1 MDSSVLSLLLNDHR
15 TMLLLQKNKIVL
27 CVFISLWSICAWSNN
42 DKVIYIAT
50 DIHVMD
56 SSLVI
61 NEGSAMTNYLAQDRK
76 MLSQS
81 TEAFQAI
88 IDSAI
93 NHKADVLLICG
104 DLTKD
109 GEKIGH
115 ERVSR
120 MLGKALQAGIKT
132 FVIPGNHDIRNPF
145 ANYFDGDKIS
155 PAEGITAED
164 FASIYH
170 DFGYGAD
177 HLRDPHSLS
186 YVCEPVPGLT
196 LLAIDASQY
205 EKNTYIAHGDT
216 RDESIVGG
224 AIKPNTLDWLLA
236 QADEAK
242 GKGNQVIAMMHQQL
256 IDHADK
262 LEEIDNTT
270 TIENGDSIA
279 QLMME
284 HGIHVVFT
292 GHTHWSDASTT
303 WNSNHTNSLTDITT
317 GSTIAYPA
325 HYRVV
330 TVSDDCSRLAI
341 DTYRIT
347 SLPSQPDYTQ
357 FGRQF
362 FENGTEAMTHTLAR
376 TYWPTIEPTMK
387 AYCHEMNLGFASVTF
402 NLPTSPGDFAN
413 LAYKYLESFLKEA
426 WLTVQ
431 EGNEHDQDAYERL
444 SKELRKGVYKIFGKI
459 IENDIY
465 ILGKPMARSE
475 ARDLVM
481 RKATPMLMS
490 LLEDLTHVGTENE
503 DRTDDLHLNI
513 DLGSGKILTDS
524 ELTRIIPIHL
534 EESAEV
540 RIYNMQGQLVSNQ
553 HNSAL
558 PAGCY
563 IVITNGIARKVNV
576 TWRASLSE

>member
-1 MDSSVLSLLLNDHR
+1 
-15 TMLLLQKNKIVL
+15 MLRKTGGILL
-27 CVFISLWSICAWSNN
+27 CVFMSLWSACAWSANG
-42 DKVIYIAT
+42 KVIYVAT
-50 DIHVMD
+50 DVHVMD

-61 NEGSAMTNYLAQDRK
+61 NEGSALTHYLAEDRK

-81 TEAFQAI
+81 IEAFQAV

-93 NHKADVLLICG
+93 IHQADVLLICG

-109 GEKIGH
+109 GEKISH
-115 ERVSR
+115 ERASR

-145 ANYFDGDKIS
+145 AKYFDGDKTS

-164 FASIYH
+164 FASIYR
-170 DFGYGAD
+170 DYGYGD
-177 HLRDPHSLS
+177 DNLRDQHSLS
-186 YVCEPVPGLT
+186 YVCEPIPGLT

-205 EKNTYIAHGDT
+205 EKNTYTAHGDAK
-216 RDESIVGG
+216 DESVVGG
-224 AIKPNTLDWLLA
+224 AIKPGTLDWLLA

-256 IDHADK
+256 IEHVDR
-262 LEEIDNTT
+262 LEEIDTMT
-270 TIENGDSIA
+270 ATENGDSIA

-292 GHTHWSDASTT
+292 GHTHWSDAATT
-303 WNSNHTNSLTDITT
+303 WNSDHTNSLTDITT
-317 GSTIAYPA
+317 GSTIAYPG

-330 TVSDDCSRLAI
+330 TVCDDCSRLAI

-357 FGRQF
+357 FGRLF
-362 FENGTEAMTHTLAR
+362 FEDGVEPTAYALAR
-376 TYWPTIEPTMK
+376 NYWDIVEPTMK
-387 AYCHEMNLGFASVTF
+387 AYCREINLGIASVTF
-402 NLPTSPGDFAN
+402 RLPESPEE
-413 LAYKYLESFLKEA
+413 LASLVYKHLESFLKEA

-431 EGNEHDQDAYERL
+431 EGNEPNQEAYERL
-444 SKELRKGVYKIFGKI
+444 YKELRKGVYKIWGEI
-459 IENDIY
+459 IDHDIY
-465 ILGKPMARSE
+465 LLGKPLGRSE
-475 ARDLVM
+475 ARDYIM
-481 RKATPMLMS
+481 EKATPLLKS
-490 LLEDLTHVGTENE
+490 LFEDLTHVGTENE

-524 ELTRIIPIHL
+524 EPARIVPVHAD
-534 EESAEV
+534 ESAEI
-540 RIYNMQGQLVSNQ
+540 RIYNMQGQLVNHQ
-553 HNSAL
+553 GNTAL

-563 IVITNGIARKVNV
+563 IIKANSRTRKVII
-576 TWRASLSE
+576 R

>member
-1 MDSSVLSLLLNDHR
+1 
-15 TMLLLQKNKIVL
+15 MLHKTNKIVL
-27 CVFISLWSICAWSNN
+27 CAFMSLWSICVWSANG
-42 DKVIYIAT
+42 KVIYIAT

-81 TEAFQAI
+81 TEAFQAV

-93 NHKADVLLICG
+93 SHQADVLLICG

-145 ANYFDGDKIS
+145 AKYFDGDKTS

-170 DFGYGAD
+170 DFGYED
-177 HLRDPHSLS
+177 DSLRDPNSLS
-186 YVCEPVPGLT
+186 YVCEPIPGLT
-196 LLAIDASQY
+196 LLAVDASQY
-205 EKNTYIAHGDT
+205 EKNTYIDLGDAK
-216 RDESIVGG
+216 DESIVGG
-224 AIKPNTLDWLLA
+224 AIKPSTLDWLLA
-236 QADEAK
+236 QADKAR
-242 GKGNQVIAMMHQQL
+242 GKGNQVFAMMHQQL

-270 TIENGDSIA
+270 AIENGDSIA

-330 TVSDDCSRLAI
+330 KVSNDYSLLTI
-341 DTYRIT
+341 DTYRIK

-357 FGRQF
+357 FGRLF

-376 TYWPTIEPTMK
+376 VYWSNIEPIMK
-387 AYCHEMNLGFASVTF
+387 ACCQEIKLGFISVTF
-402 NLPTSPGDFAN
+402 RLPSSPDEFAN
-413 LAYKYLESFLKEA
+413 LVYKHLDSFLKEA
-426 WLTVQ
+426 WLAVQ
-431 EGNEHDQDAYERL
+431 EGNEHDQEVYERL
-444 SKELRKGVYKIFGKI
+444 YKELRKGVYKIFGEI
-459 IENDIY
+459 IENDVFIF
-465 ILGKPMARSE
+465 GKPMARSE

-481 RKATPMLMS
+481 KKATPLLMS
-490 LLEDLTHVGTENE
+490 LLDDLTHVGTENE

-524 ELTRIIPIHL
+524 ELARIIPVHL
-534 EESAEV
+534 DESAEV
-540 RIYNMQGQLVSNQ
+540 RIYNMQGQLVTNQ

-563 IVITNGIARKVNV
+563 IVITNGIARKVSV
-576 TWRASLSE
+576 TWHDSLSE

>member
-1 MDSSVLSLLLNDHR
+1 
-15 TMLLLQKNKIVL
+15 MLHKTNKIG
-27 CVFISLWSICAWSNN
+27 VFVFMSLWSICTWSANG
-42 DKVIYIAT
+42 KVIYIAT

-61 NEGSAMTNYLAQDRK
+61 NEGSAMTHYLDQDRK

-81 TEAFQAI
+81 TEAFQAV

-93 NHKADVLLICG
+93 SHQADVLLICG

-120 MLGKALQAGIKT
+120 MLGKALLAGIKT

-145 ANYFDGDKIS
+145 AKYFDGDKTS
-155 PAEGITAED
+155 PAEGITAEE

-170 DFGYGAD
+170 DFGYAD
-177 HLRDPHSLS
+177 DYLRDPNSLS
-186 YVCEPVPGLT
+186 YVCEPIPGLT
-196 LLAIDASQY
+196 LLAVDASQY
-205 EKNTYIAHGDT
+205 EKNTYIAHGDA

-224 AIKPNTLDWLLA
+224 AIKPSTLDWLLA
-236 QADEAK
+236 QADKAK
-242 GKGNQVIAMMHQQL
+242 GKGNQVFAMMHQQL
-256 IDHADK
+256 IDHVDK
-262 LEEIDNTT
+262 LDEIDNSTA
-270 TIENGDSIA
+270 IENGDSIA

-303 WNSNHTNSLTDITT
+303 WNSHHTSSLTDITT

-330 TVSDDCSRLAI
+330 TVSNHCSHLTI
-341 DTYRIT
+341 DTYRIK
-347 SLPSQPDYTQ
+347 SLPSLTDYTQ

-362 FENGTEAMTHTLAR
+362 FENGTEVIVHTLAR
-376 TYWPTIEPTMK
+376 NYWHIIEPTMK
-387 AYCHEMNLGFASVTF
+387 AYCQEINLGFTSVTF
-402 NLPTSPGDFAN
+402 RLPNSPDEFAS
-413 LAYKYLESFLKEA
+413 LVYKHLESFLKEA
-426 WLTVQ
+426 WLAVQ
-431 EGNEHDQDAYERL
+431 EGNEHDQEAYERL
-444 SKELRKGVYKIFGKI
+444 YKELRKSIYQICGEI

-465 ILGKPMARSE
+465 FLGKPLARSE
-475 ARDLVM
+475 ARDLIM
-481 RKATPMLMS
+481 KKATPLLKS
-490 LLEDLTHVGTENE
+490 LFEDLTHVETENE

-524 ELTRIIPIHL
+524 EFARIVPVHL
-534 EESAEV
+534 DESSEV
-540 RIYNMQGQLVSNQ
+540 KIYNMQGQLIRNQSNA
-553 HNSAL
+553 AL
-558 PAGCY
+558 SAGCY
-563 IVITNGIARKVNV
+563 IIISNGKTRKILVKH
-576 TWRASLSE
+576 

>member
-262 LEEIDNTT
+262 LEEIDKTT

-292 GHTHWSDASTT
+292 GHTHWSDASNT

-459 IENDIY
+459 IENDTY

-513 DLGSGKILTDS
+513 DLGSGKILKDS
-524 ELTRIIPIHL
+524 ELTRIIPVHL
-534 EESAEV
+534 DESAEV
-540 RIYNMQGQLVSNQ
+540 RIYNMQGQLVTNQ

>member
-1 MDSSVLSLLLNDHR
+1 MSDK
-15 TMLLLQKNKIVL
+15 MKGIAFGL
-27 CVFISLWSICAWSNN
+27 CVLMSCWLGQAWSANG
-42 DKVIYIAT
+42 KVIYVAT

-61 NEGSAMTNYLAQDRK
+61 NEGSAFTYYIGRDRK

-81 TEAFQAI
+81 IEAFQAV

-93 NHKADVLLICG
+93 IHQADVLLICG

-120 MLGKALQAGIKT
+120 MLGKALQAGLKT

-145 ANYFDGDKIS
+145 AKYFDGDTTS
-155 PAEGITAED
+155 PAEGVTAEE

-170 DFGYGAD
+170 DFGYGDD
-177 HLRDPHSLS
+177 HLRDPNSLS

-205 EKNTYIAHGDT
+205 EKNTYIAHGDA
-216 RDESIVGG
+216 RDASIVGG
-224 AIKPNTLDWLLA
+224 AIKPSTLDWLLT

-256 IDHADK
+256 ISHADR
-262 LEEIDNTT
+262 LEKIDNTNA
-270 TIENGDSIA
+270 IENGDSIA

-303 WNSNHTNSLTDITT
+303 WNANHTNSLTDITT
-317 GSTIAYPA
+317 GSTVAYPA

-330 TVSDDCSRLAI
+330 TVSDDCLRLAI

-347 SLPSQPDYTQ
+347 SLPSQPQFTQ
-357 FGRQF
+357 FSLQF
-362 FENGTEAMTHTLAR
+362 LKNGMESSVYAASSLL
-376 TYWPTIEPTMK
+376 WNDIEPMMK
-387 AYCHEMNLGFASVTF
+387 TYFRNINLIVTSITFRLPKSSEEFASLVYRHLATF
-402 NLPTSPGDFAN
+402 INDGW
-413 LAYKYLESFLKEA
+413 LAI
-426 WLTVQ
+426 Q
-431 EGNEHDQDAYERL
+431 EGNEHDQEVYGRL
-444 SKELRKGVYKIFGKI
+444 YKELRRGIYNIMGEI
-459 IENDIY
+459 IENDISF
-465 ILGKPMARSE
+465 LGKPIGRSE
-475 ARDLVM
+475 ARDLIM
-481 RKATPMLMS
+481 EELTPIIKS
-490 LLEDLTHVGTENE
+490 LLDDLTQVGTENE

-513 DLGSGKILTDS
+513 SLESGKRYADS
-524 ELTRIIPIHL
+524 ETTQVIPIHAD
-534 EESAEV
+534 ETAEV
-540 RIYNMQGQLVSNQ
+540 RIYNMQGRLVSSKDNI
-553 HNSAL
+553 AL

-563 IVITNGIARKVNV
+563 IVRANNKTRKIIIK
-576 TWRASLSE
+576 

>member
-490 LLEDLTHVGTENE
+490 LLEDLTHVGTENG

-524 ELTRIIPIHL
+524 ELARIIPVHL
-534 EESAEV
+534 DESAEV
-540 RIYNMQGQLVSNQ
+540 RIYNMQGQLVTNQ

-563 IVITNGIARKVNV
+563 IVITNGIARKVSV
-576 TWRASLSE
+576 TWHASLSE

>member
-1 MDSSVLSLLLNDHR
+1 
-15 TMLLLQKNKIVL
+15 MLHKTNKIVL
-27 CVFISLWSICAWSNN
+27 CAFMSLWSICVWSANG
-42 DKVIYIAT
+42 KVIYIAT

-81 TEAFQAI
+81 TEAFQAV

-93 NHKADVLLICG
+93 SHQADVLLICG

-145 ANYFDGDKIS
+145 AKFFDGDKTS

-170 DFGYGAD
+170 DFGYED
-177 HLRDPHSLS
+177 DSLRDPNSLS
-186 YVCEPVPGLT
+186 YVCEPIPGLT
-196 LLAIDASQY
+196 LLAVDASQY
-205 EKNTYIAHGDT
+205 EKNTYIDLGDAK
-216 RDESIVGG
+216 DESIVGG
-224 AIKPNTLDWLLA
+224 AIKPSTLDWLLA
-236 QADEAK
+236 QADKAR
-242 GKGNQVIAMMHQQL
+242 GKGNQVFAMMHQQL

-270 TIENGDSIA
+270 AIENGDSIA

-330 TVSDDCSRLAI
+330 KVSNDYSLLTI
-341 DTYRIT
+341 DTYRIK

-357 FGRQF
+357 FGRLF

-524 ELTRIIPIHL
+524 ELARIIPVHL
-534 EESAEV
+534 DESAEV
-540 RIYNMQGQLVSNQ
+540 RIYNMQGQLVTNQ

-563 IVITNGIARKVNV
+563 IVITNGIARKVSV
-576 TWRASLSE
+576 TWHDSLSE

>member
-524 ELTRIIPIHL
+524 ELARIIPVHL
-534 EESAEV
+534 DESAEV
-540 RIYNMQGQLVSNQ
+540 RIYNMQGQLVTNQ

-563 IVITNGIARKVNV
+563 IVITNGIARKVSV
-576 TWRASLSE
+576 TWHDSLSE

>member
-444 SKELRKGVYKIFGKI
+444 SKELRKGVYKIFGKFRQ
-459 IENDIY
+459 
-465 ILGKPMARSE
+465 A
-475 ARDLVM
+475 
-481 RKATPMLMS
+481 
-490 LLEDLTHVGTENE
+490 HGT
-503 DRTDDLHLNI
+503 
-513 DLGSGKILTDS
+513 
-524 ELTRIIPIHL
+524 
-534 EESAEV
+534 
-540 RIYNMQGQLVSNQ
+540 
-553 HNSAL
+553 
-558 PAGCY
+558 
-563 IVITNGIARKVNV
+563 
-576 TWRASLSE
+576 

>member
-1 MDSSVLSLLLNDHR
+1 
-15 TMLLLQKNKIVL
+15 MLHKTNKIVL
-27 CVFISLWSICAWSNN
+27 CAFMSLWSICVWSANG
-42 DKVIYIAT
+42 KVIYIAT

-81 TEAFQAI
+81 TEAFQAV

-93 NHKADVLLICG
+93 SHQADVLLICG

-145 ANYFDGDKIS
+145 AKYFDGDKTS

-170 DFGYGAD
+170 DFGYED
-177 HLRDPHSLS
+177 DSLRDPNSLS
-186 YVCEPVPGLT
+186 YVCEPIPGLT
-196 LLAIDASQY
+196 LLAVDASQY
-205 EKNTYIAHGDT
+205 EKNTYIDLGDAK
-216 RDESIVGG
+216 DESIVGG
-224 AIKPNTLDWLLA
+224 AIKPSTLDWLLA
-236 QADEAK
+236 QADKAR
-242 GKGNQVIAMMHQQL
+242 GKGNQVFAMMHQQL

-270 TIENGDSIA
+270 AIENGDSIA

-330 TVSDDCSRLAI
+330 KVSNDYSLLTI
-341 DTYRIT
+341 DTYRIK

-357 FGRQF
+357 FGRLF

-376 TYWPTIEPTMK
+376 VYWSNIEPIMK
-387 AYCHEMNLGFASVTF
+387 ACCQEIKLGFISVTF
-402 NLPTSPGDFAN
+402 RLPSSPDEFAN
-413 LAYKYLESFLKEA
+413 LVYKHLDSFLKEA
-426 WLTVQ
+426 WLAVQ
-431 EGNEHDQDAYERL
+431 EGNEHDQEVYERL
-444 SKELRKGVYKIFGKI
+444 YKELRKGVYKIFGEI
-459 IENDIY
+459 IENDVFIF
-465 ILGKPMARSE
+465 GKPMARSE

-524 ELTRIIPIHL
+524 ELARIIPVHL
-534 EESAEV
+534 DESAEV
-540 RIYNMQGQLVSNQ
+540 RIYNMQGQLVTNQ

-563 IVITNGIARKVNV
+563 IVITNGIERKVSV
-576 TWRASLSE
+576 TWHDSLSE

>member
-1 MDSSVLSLLLNDHR
+1 MSWWAGR
-15 TMLLLQKNKIVL
+15 
-27 CVFISLWSICAWSNN
+27 AWSAHG
-42 DKVIYIAT
+42 KVIYVAT

-61 NEGSAMTNYLAQDRK
+61 HEGDALTYYIGRDRK

-81 TEAFQAI
+81 IEAFQAVV
-88 IDSAI
+88 DSAI
-93 NHKADVLLICG
+93 IHQADVLLICG

-120 MLGKALQAGIKT
+120 MLGKALQAGLKS

-145 ANYFDGDKIS
+145 AKYFDGDTTS
-155 PAEGITAED
+155 PAEGVTAEE
-164 FASIYH
+164 FASIYR
-170 DFGYGAD
+170 DFGYGDD
-177 HLRDPHSLS
+177 HLRDPNSLS

-205 EKNTYIAHGDT
+205 EKNTYVAHGDA
-216 RDESIVGG
+216 RDESVVGG
-224 AIKPNTLDWLLA
+224 AIKPSTLDWLLT

-242 GKGNQVIAMMHQQL
+242 DKGNQVIAMMHQQL
-256 IDHADK
+256 ISHVDR
-262 LEEIDNTT
+262 LEKIDNTNA
-270 TIENGDSIA
+270 IENGDSIA

-303 WNSNHTNSLTDITT
+303 WNANHTNSLTDITT
-317 GSTIAYPA
+317 GSTVAYPS

-347 SLPSQPDYTQ
+347 SLPSQPQFTQ
-357 FGRQF
+357 FGLQF
-362 FENGTEAMTHTLAR
+362 LKSGMESTIYAASGILWDDIELMMK
-376 TYWPTIEPTMK
+376 TYFKNI
-387 AYCHEMNLGFASVTF
+387 NLGFTSITF
-402 NLPTSPGDFAN
+402 CLPESPGEFAS
-413 LAYKYLESFLKEA
+413 LAYRHLATFINDG
-426 WLTVQ
+426 WLAMQ
-431 EGNEHDQDAYERL
+431 EGNEHDQEVYGRL
-444 SKELRKGVYKIFGKI
+444 YKELRKGVYNIMGEV

-465 ILGKPMARSE
+465 FFGKPLGRSE
-475 ARDLVM
+475 ARDLIM
-481 RKATPMLMS
+481 EKITPIIKS
-490 LLEDLTHVGTENE
+490 LLEDLTQVGTENE

-513 DLGSGKILTDS
+513 SLESGKIYADS
-524 ELTRIIPIHL
+524 ETARVIPIHSD
-534 EESAEV
+534 ESTEV
-540 RIYNMQGQLVSNQ
+540 RIYNLQGRLVGTQGNII
-553 HNSAL
+553 L

-563 IVITNGIARKVNV
+563 IVRANNKTRKIIIK
-576 TWRASLSE
+576 

>member
-1 MDSSVLSLLLNDHR
+1 
-15 TMLLLQKNKIVL
+15 MLHKTNKIG
-27 CVFISLWSICAWSNN
+27 VFVFMSLWSICTWSANG
-42 DKVIYIAT
+42 KVIYIAT

-61 NEGSAMTNYLAQDRK
+61 NEGSAMTHYLDQDRK

-81 TEAFQAI
+81 TEAFQAV

-93 NHKADVLLICG
+93 SHQADVLLICG

-120 MLGKALQAGIKT
+120 MLGKALLAGIKT

-145 ANYFDGDKIS
+145 AKYFDGDKTS
-155 PAEGITAED
+155 PAEGITAEE

-170 DFGYGAD
+170 DFGYAD
-177 HLRDPHSLS
+177 DYLRDPNSLS
-186 YVCEPVPGLT
+186 YVCEPIPGLT
-196 LLAIDASQY
+196 LLAVDASQY
-205 EKNTYIAHGDT
+205 EKNTYIAHGDA

-224 AIKPNTLDWLLA
+224 AIKPSTLDWLLA
-236 QADEAK
+236 QADKAK
-242 GKGNQVIAMMHQQL
+242 GKGNQVFAMMHQQL
-256 IDHADK
+256 IDHVDK
-262 LEEIDNTT
+262 LDEIDNSTA
-270 TIENGDSIA
+270 IENGDSIA

-303 WNSNHTNSLTDITT
+303 WNSHHTSSLTDITT

-330 TVSDDCSRLAI
+330 TVSNDCSHLTI
-341 DTYRIT
+341 DTYRIK
-347 SLPSQPDYTQ
+347 SLPSLTDYTQ

-362 FENGTEAMTHTLAR
+362 FENGTEVIVHTLAR
-376 TYWPTIEPTMK
+376 NYWHIIEPTMK
-387 AYCHEMNLGFASVTF
+387 AYCQEINLGFTSVTF
-402 NLPTSPGDFAN
+402 RLPNSPDEFAS
-413 LAYKYLESFLKEA
+413 LVYKHLESFLKEA
-426 WLTVQ
+426 WLAVQ
-431 EGNEHDQDAYERL
+431 EGNEHDQEAYERL
-444 SKELRKGVYKIFGKI
+444 YKELRKSIYQICGEI

-465 ILGKPMARSE
+465 FLGKPLARSE
-475 ARDLVM
+475 ARDLIM
-481 RKATPMLMS
+481 KKATPLLKS
-490 LLEDLTHVGTENE
+490 LFEDLTHVETENE

-524 ELTRIIPIHL
+524 EFARIVPVHL
-534 EESAEV
+534 DESSEV
-540 RIYNMQGQLVSNQ
+540 KIYNMQGQLIRNQSNA
-553 HNSAL
+553 AL
-558 PAGCY
+558 SAGCY
-563 IVITNGIARKVNV
+563 IIISNGKTRKILVKH
-576 TWRASLSE
+576 

>member
-490 LLEDLTHVGTENE
+490 LLEVLTHVGTENE

-524 ELTRIIPIHL
+524 ELARIIPVHL
-534 EESAEV
+534 DESAEV
-540 RIYNMQGQLVSNQ
+540 RIYNMQGQLVTNQ

-563 IVITNGIARKVNV
+563 IVITNGIARKVSV
-576 TWRASLSE
+576 TWHASLSE